1 MPQQPE
7 LHLAIAICTRRRREY
22 LGCVLGSLERLQIP
36 KGLRV
41 TVVVVEN
48 DSAESVRDLVES
60 RVGSGET
67 VYFLETQTGLSPA
80 RNRCLE
86 LALTL
91 GADWVAF
98 CDDDTEASPGWVAAW
113 LRAAT
118 GFADARA
125 FVGRSTRVFPK
136 ETPEWFPM
144 RVYPVTP
151 TGSRTPVYTTANA
164 FVRRDVFAPDGLAM
178 RFDEGFRFTGGED
191 SEFLDRLARKGH
203 VPLWIEDALNFERYG
218 TERISL
224 RFAMTRRKLG
234 GNINARILRLRET
247 PGKATARNLHRW
259 LRLNVNGVAKTLRGL
274 VVMPFSRVR
283 GLRLFWAGMA
293 DIMEGSGIVQAYFS
307 RPAEHYRADP
317 RT

>member
-7 LHLAIAICTRRRREY
+7 LHLAIAICTRRRRAY
-22 LGCVLGSLERLQIP
+22 LGRALGSLARLQIP
-36 KGLRV
+36 QGLRV

-60 RVGSGET
+60 RVGTGET
-67 VYFLETQTGLSPA
+67 VYFLEPEAGLSPA

-91 GADWVAF
+91 GADWIAF
-98 CDDDTEASPGWVAAW
+98 CDDDTEASSGWVAAW
-113 LRAAT
+113 FRAAK

-125 FVGRSTRVFPK
+125 FIGRSTRVFPK

-144 RVYPVTP
+144 RVHPVMP

-164 FVRRDVFAPDGLAM
+164 FIRRDVFASDGLAM
-178 RFDEGFRFTGGED
+178 RFDEGFRFSGGED

-218 TERISL
+218 NERISL
-224 RFAMTRRKLG
+224 RFAMNRRKLG

-247 PGKATARNLHRW
+247 PGKAATRNLHRW
-259 LRLNVNGVAKTLRGL
+259 LRLNVNGVANALRGL

-283 GLRLFWAGMA
+283 GLRYFWAGKA
-293 DIMEGSGIVQAYFS
+293 DILEASGIVQAYFS
-307 RPAEHYRADP
+307 RPAEEYRGDP
-317 RT
+317 RS